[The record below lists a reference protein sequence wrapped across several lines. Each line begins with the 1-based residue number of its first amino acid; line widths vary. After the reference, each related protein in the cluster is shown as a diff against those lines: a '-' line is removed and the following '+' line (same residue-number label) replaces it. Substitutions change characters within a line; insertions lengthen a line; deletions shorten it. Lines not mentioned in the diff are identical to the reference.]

1 MPIKHGINILIMMK
15 INGKINVRNYLF
27 FYGSSRHL
35 FQKLKQIF
43 KISSNFRKNIQMVN
57 KLTIVRELKEYLQK
71 EFSESVKE
79 VILFG
84 SQINGNSKEH
94 SDYDILIVLDNE
106 YNYQDENRIYD
117 LCYDI
122 GLKYDIIFDAHMIS
136 KRELTTLKGKQP
148 IFTKAIKTG
157 LYA

>member
-1 MPIKHGINILIMMK
+1 MLILI
-15 INGKINVRNYLF
+15 
-27 FYGSSRHL
+27 
-35 FQKLKQIF
+35 QIF
-43 KISSNFRKNIQMVN
+43 KISSNFIKNNQMV
-57 KLTIVRELKEYLQK
+57 KKMTIVRELKEYLQK
-71 EFSESVKE
+71 EFSDSVKE

-84 SQINGNSKEH
+84 SQVNGNSNEH
-94 SDYDILIVLDNE
+94 SDYDILIVIDNDF
-106 YNYQDENRIYD
+106 NSMDENRIYD

-122 GLKYDIIFDAHMIS
+122 SLRYNIIFDVHMIS